1 MGMGAGRTIFHTL
14 NGMRGVA
21 AIAVVLFHAE
31 ALAGT
36 QLAPGGYLAVDLFF
50 VLSGLVIAHA
60 YEGRLLQTLTP
71 IAFMRHRLI
80 RFYPLYLLGLV
91 LGAGLMTL
99 EILVSPPAVLTPA
112 QVTGATVAGLAFLP
126 APFGTSLYPL
136 NVPAWSLLYELVVN
150 ALYAVWLVRLR
161 TRALVG
167 IAAVT
172 FLGLA
177 ILILQRGSADAG
189 ADWQT
194 AQVGLCRTLF
204 AFTLG
209 VVLFRCRNPRPL
221 PGRYAMPL
229 VAGVGV
235 LLCLPVPAAMRP
247 FFDLACIGALLPVAV
262 ALGAR
267 FRSSRLVAVFTWLGT
282 ISFPIYAIHYPV
294 IQLGLALNNDF
305 GQGPLILAGS
315 LAGLLLVSTLAER
328 WYDRPVRRVLDQW
341 TRWRTP
347 ADG

>member
-1 MGMGAGRTIFHTL
+1 MGADRTIYHTL

-31 ALAGT
+31 GLAGS
-36 QLAPGGYLAVDLFF
+36 QIAPNGYLAVDLFF

-60 YEGRLLQTLTP
+60 YEGRLRDGLSPL
-71 IAFMRHRLI
+71 AFMRHRLI

-91 LGAGLMTL
+91 LGAGLMAFEL
-99 EILVSPPAVLTPA
+99 LISPPAALAPA
-112 QVTGATVAGLAFLP
+112 QVFGATVTGLVFLP
-126 APFGTSLYPL
+126 ATFGSALYPL

-150 ALYAVWLVRLR
+150 ALYAAWLVRLKTR
-161 TRALVG
+161 TLVG
-167 IAAVT
+167 LAAVT
-172 FLGLA
+172 LVLLA
-177 ILILQRGSADAG
+177 ILVVRTGTANGG
-189 ADWQT
+189 ANWPELD
-194 AQVGLCRTLF
+194 VGLCRTLF

-229 VAGVGV
+229 IAGVGV
-235 LLCLPVPAAMRP
+235 LLCLPVPAVLRP
-247 FFDLACIGALLPVAV
+247 FVDLACIGALLPMAV
-262 ALGAR
+262 AFGAR
-267 FRSSRLVAVFTWLGT
+267 LRSSRLVPLFTWLGT
-282 ISFPIYAIHYPV
+282 ISFPIYAIHFPV
-294 IQLGLALNNDF
+294 LLLGLAINHHF
-305 GQGPLILAGS
+305 GHGPLILAGS
-315 LAGLLLVSTLAER
+315 LAGLLLVSTVAER

>member
-1 MGMGAGRTIFHTL
+1 MAADRTIYHTL

-21 AIAVVLFHAE
+21 AIAVVVFHASTLTG
-31 ALAGT
+31 A
-36 QLAPGGYLAVDLFF
+36 QVVPGGYLAVDLFF

-60 YEGRLLQTLTP
+60 YERRLLQNLAP
-71 IAFMRHRLI
+71 LAFMRHRLI

-99 EILVSPPAVLTPA
+99 EILVSPPAMLTPG
-112 QVTGATVAGLAFLP
+112 QVTIAAVTGLAFLP
-126 APFGTSLYPL
+126 APFGTELYPL
-136 NVPAWSLLYELVVN
+136 NGPAWSLFYELVVN

-161 TRALVG
+161 TRTLVG

-172 FLGLA
+172 FACLA
-177 ILILQRGSADAG
+177 VLILQTGSGNVGTQWQSAPAG
-189 ADWQT
+189 LGRA
-194 AQVGLCRTLF
+194 LF

-209 VVLFRCRNPRPL
+209 VVLFRCRNTRPL

-235 LLCLPVPAAMRP
+235 LLCLPMPTAMRSY
-247 FFDLACIGALLPVAV
+247 FDLACIGVLLPVAV
-262 ALGAR
+262 AWGAR
-267 FRSSRLVAVFTWLGT
+267 IHSDRLVAAFTWLGA

-294 IQLGLALNNDF
+294 IMLGLAINDSL
-305 GQGPLILAGS
+305 GHGLVILAVL

-328 WYDRPVRRVLDQW
+328 WYDSPMRRLLDQW
-341 TRWRTP
+341 TRWPRIS
-347 ADG
+347 GG